1 MPKRSRGRHERR
13 NSVGLMLRGVS
24 PKPICYFH
32 AVTSFTSM
40 PTFPPEI
47 IADVLSRLPV
57 KSLLRL
63 RCVSHLWRALIDSPH
78 FIKTHLSRSIQ
89 TNTNTAVVIGEK
101 GTLHSLDLDS
111 IDQATPITVPFK
123 YYNSFAFL
131 ATCDGL
137 ILVHCATSCTNLF
150 SGPIRTLA
158 LFNPSTRKYQ
168 VLPASD
174 VLYPNCGPVTVLD
187 DYGFAYDAINDD
199 YNVLRVLEF
208 RDWNYKCID
217 SEARVYSL
225 KSNSWSRIPSCA
237 YRYTDRKI
245 WARQVKNAVHT
256 IGTKGFIREGNR
268 VIVAFNAGTKE
279 FSVVPKMEK
288 CYTDVSVDVLEGLFT
303 IGPPVVGAYRI
314 LSPLAYSRC
323 RGEVLLNFNDKKLI
337 WYDLRRKSVR
347 DAPVRRLPGIC
358 CAEVYVKSLVSL
370 DGCGKVEGKKQQGQV
385 QTEEKKNKK
394 KKRKLLEFLLSAH
407 AHKKMMS
414 LCYLV
419 SQMI

>member
-1 MPKRSRGRHERR
+1 
-13 NSVGLMLRGVS
+13 
-24 PKPICYFH
+24 
-32 AVTSFTSM
+32 M
-40 PTFPPEI
+40 PTFSLEI
-47 IADVLSRLPV
+47 IANVLSRLPV

-63 RCVSHLWRALIDSPH
+63 KCVSHLWRALIDSPH
-78 FIKTHLSRSIQ
+78 FIVTHLIRSIQ
-89 TNTNTAVVIGEK
+89 TNTNTAVVIGK
-101 GTLHSLDLDS
+101 RGTLHSLDVDS
-111 IDQATPITVPFK
+111 IDQATLITFPFK
-123 YYNSFAFL
+123 YYDSFAFL

-137 ILVHCATSCTNLF
+137 ILVHYATSCTNLF

-158 LFNPSTRKYQ
+158 LFNPSTGKYQ

-174 VLYPNCGPVTVLD
+174 VLYPNCGPVTMLD

-237 YRYTDRKI
+237 YRDPDRKI
-245 WARQVKNAVHT
+245 LAGQVKDVVHT
-256 IGTKGFIREGNR
+256 IGTKGFIREGDK
-268 VIVAFNAGTKE
+268 VIVAFKAGTKE
-279 FSVVPKMEK
+279 FSMVPKMEK
-288 CYTDVSVDVLEGLFT
+288 CYTDVSVDESWTRLFT

-337 WYDLRRKSVR
+337 WYDLMRKSVR
-347 DAPVRRLPGIC
+347 DAPVRGLPSIC

-370 DGCGKVEGKKQQGQV
+370 DGCGKVKVKKQQGQV

-394 KKRKLLEFLLSAH
+394 KR
-407 AHKKMMS
+407 
-414 LCYLV
+414 
-419 SQMI
+419 

>member
-13 NSVGLMLRGVS
+13 LSVEMMHQGVN

-89 TNTNTAVVIGEK
+89 TNTAVVIGER

-111 IDQATPITVPFK
+111 IDQATPITFPFK
-123 YYNSFAFL
+123 YYDSFAFL

-158 LFNPSTRKYQ
+158 LFNPSTRKYR

-174 VLYPNCGPVTVLD
+174 VLYPNFGPVTVLD

-208 RDWNYKCID
+208 RDWKYKCID

-237 YRYTDRKI
+237 YRYPDRKI
-245 WARQVKNAVHT
+245 WARQVKDAVHT
-256 IGTKGFIREGNR
+256 IGTKGFICEGDR
-268 VIVAFNAGTKE
+268 VIVAFKAGTKE

-288 CYTDVSVDVLEGLFT
+288 CYTDVSVDVLEGCLCLLGGYGQYCTDVWVMTDYGVKESWTRLFT
-303 IGPPVVGAYRI
+303 IGPPVVG
-314 LSPLAYSRC
+314 LT
-323 RGEVLLNFNDKKLI
+323 RGVAVNFNDKKLI

-347 DAPVRRLPGIC
+347 DVPVRGLPSIC

-370 DGCGKVEGKKQQGQV
+370 DGCGKVEVKKQQGQMR
-385 QTEEKKNKK
+385 TEEKKNKK
-394 KKRKLLEFLLSAH
+394 KKRGVKWATL
-407 AHKKMMS
+407 
-414 LCYLV
+414 
-419 SQMI
+419 

>member
-1 MPKRSRGRHERR
+1 
-13 NSVGLMLRGVS
+13 
-24 PKPICYFH
+24 
-32 AVTSFTSM
+32 M
-40 PTFPPEI
+40 PTFSLEI

-89 TNTNTAVVIGEK
+89 TNTNTAVVIGER

-111 IDQATPITVPFK
+111 IDQATPITFPFK
-123 YYNSFAFL
+123 YYDSFHLRRPNPRTLRHF
-131 ATCDGL
+131 
-137 ILVHCATSCTNLF
+137 F
-150 SGPIRTLA
+150 GPIRTLA
-158 LFNPSTRKYQ
+158 LFNPSTRKYL
-168 VLPASD
+168 VLPALD

-217 SEARVYSL
+217 SEARVFSL

-237 YRYTDRKI
+237 YRYPDRKI

-256 IGTKGFIREGNR
+256 IGTKGFIREGDR
-268 VIVAFNAGTKE
+268 VIVAFKAGTKE

-288 CYTDVSVDVLEGLFT
+288 CYTDVSVDVLEGCLCLLGGYGQYCTDVWVMRDYGVKESWTRLFT
-303 IGPPVVGAYRI
+303 IAPPVVGAYRI

-337 WYDLRRKSVR
+337 WYDLRKKSVR
-347 DAPVRRLPGIC
+347 DAPVRGLPSMC
-358 CAEVYVKSLVSL
+358 SAEVYVKSLVLL
-370 DGCGKVEGKKQQGQV
+370 DGCGKVEVKKQKGQV

-394 KKRKLLEFLLSAH
+394 KKRGVKWATLKALVGDPRAECE
-407 AHKKMMS
+407 S
-414 LCYLV
+414 LRA
-419 SQMI
+419 